1 MIYVD
6 CSCLLKLL
14 LEEPESEAVRQAV
27 AAEDDVVVSVLVELE
42 ARVQLRAGRLGGKL
56 RPGRYRGYV
65 AQLDAFRKT
74 EPFRFV
80 TLPGTVFLTAIQQH
94 QAARNRHV
102 RSLDQLHLA
111 AMAELRLR
119 RLMTTDAVQAAG
131 ARLLGFDVVIPAS
144 A

>member
-6 CSCLLKLL
+6 SSCLLKLL
-14 LEEPESEAVRQAV
+14 LEEPESEAVREAV
-27 AAEDDVVVSVLVELE
+27 AAEDDVVVSALVELE
-42 ARVQLRAGRLGGKL
+42 ARAQLRAGWRGGRL

-65 AQLDAFRKT
+65 AQLDAFRKI

-94 QAARNRHV
+94 QAARNLHV

-131 ARLLGFDVVIPAS
+131 ARALGFDVVIPAS